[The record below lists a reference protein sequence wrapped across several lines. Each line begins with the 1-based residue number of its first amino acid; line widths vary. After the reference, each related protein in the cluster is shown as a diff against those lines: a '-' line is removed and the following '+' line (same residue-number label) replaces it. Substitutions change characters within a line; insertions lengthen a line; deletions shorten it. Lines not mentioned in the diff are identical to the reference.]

1 MSCPC
6 CGSPVCLTQAAVA
19 LTVLLVLR
27 ALPSGKP
34 ASPPM
39 PMTDGAVSDRPEPDA
54 ARQNDKGSH

>member
-1 MSCPC
+1 
-6 CGSPVCLTQAAVA
+6 VCLTQAAVA

-54 ARQNDKGSH
+54 ARQNGKGSH